1 MASGVVGRETSLSPT
16 RERVIAVGRYGPPGV
31 AERRLLLFLG
41 DQLSLLMALVL
52 SGTAAAAVVHMGDL
66 LSAVVVFGLAIVW
79 WVAVSAFDGYE
90 IRRAANETRSV
101 ISVWLAFGLTFA
113 VILVVGAFVPVF
125 ARGPAQAVTFALLSL
140 FFLAAAR
147 CVYAMV
153 LTQPGARRR
162 VVVLG
167 GEPEASEAVRFLEN
181 EADMEY
187 AVVGTVRAGYGPG
200 GEPLSLLTSQGM
212 LSDLIRLKTADEI
225 VNAAPESDSGA
236 TEVVAA
242 LHRTHPG
249 ITVRNFSSLYEQL
262 TGRVPIRYVCPH
274 WRPLGDAR
282 AATPSLVVKRSLDL
296 FVSLAMIV
304 LLSPVFLLIA
314 LAIRLDSRGPI
325 IYRQER
331 EGLHGRTFTM
341 LKFRTMIDG
350 AEGGDAIWERHED
363 PRRTRVGKFLR
374 PLHLD
379 EAPQLL
385 NVLSGSMSLVGPR
398 PERPQ
403 FVRQLEKLAPVYRLR
418 MLVRPGITGWAQV
431 RFGYARSLEESFEKL
446 EHDLYYVKHSSPY
459 LDLVIGLKTFAA
471 LIRRTGNAAT
481 SEAVMLES
489 RAPATAEGET
499 TTAPA
504 SASVVS

>member
-1 MASGVVGRETSLSPT
+1 
-16 RERVIAVGRYGPPGV
+16 
-31 AERRLLLFLG
+31 
-41 DQLSLLMALVL
+41 
-52 SGTAAAAVVHMGDL
+52 
-66 LSAVVVFGLAIVW
+66 
-79 WVAVSAFDGYE
+79 
-90 IRRAANETRSV
+90 
-101 ISVWLAFGLTFA
+101 
-113 VILVVGAFVPVF
+113 
-125 ARGPAQAVTFALLSL
+125 
-140 FFLAAAR
+140 
-147 CVYAMV
+147 MV
-153 LTQPGARRR
+153 LTRPGARRR

-167 GEPEASEAVRFLEN
+167 GEPEASEAVRFLVN
-181 EADMEY
+181 QADREY

-200 GEPLSLLTSQGM
+200 GEPVSLLTSQGL

-225 VNAAPESDSGA
+225 VNAAPESDSVA

-282 AATPSLVVKRSLDL
+282 AATPSVAMKRFLDL

-304 LLSPVFLLIA
+304 LLSPLFLLVA
-314 LAIRLDSRGPI
+314 LAIRLDSRGPV

-331 EGLHGRTFTM
+331 EGIHGRTFTM

-350 AEGGDAIWERHED
+350 AEGGDAMWERHED
-363 PRRTRVGKFLR
+363 PRRTRIGKLLR

-385 NVLSGSMSLVGPR
+385 NVLSGTMSLVGPR
-398 PERPQ
+398 PERSQ
-403 FVRQLEKLAPVYRLR
+403 FVRQLEKVAPAYRLR

-446 EHDLYYVKHSSPY
+446 EHDLFYVKHWSPY

-471 LIRRTGNAAT
+471 LIRRNGNDAPPELT
-481 SEAVMLES
+481 MLES
-489 RAPATAEGET
+489 IGTATVDGEA

-504 SASVVS
+504 SASVVP